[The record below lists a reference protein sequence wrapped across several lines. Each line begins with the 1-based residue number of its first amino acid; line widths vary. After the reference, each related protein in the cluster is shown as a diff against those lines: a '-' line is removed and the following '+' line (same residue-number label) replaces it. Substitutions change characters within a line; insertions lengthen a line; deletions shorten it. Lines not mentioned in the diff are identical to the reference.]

1 MKEIFPP
8 LNLMAKQI
16 MVYVQNGLFSHK
28 KKWSTNIY
36 NLMSIMLSKK
46 RKKKILK
53 PGTMKHT
60 LHDSSYRKYPE

>member
-46 RKKKILK
+46 RKKF
-53 PGTMKHT
+53 
-60 LHDSSYRKYPE
+60 